1 MHFHSHSCRWFSYMG
16 VSLAGG
22 TPKTPQNDHVFKEN
36 RWLLGTTI
44 FRKPPYIVELEKCFQ
59 ITFCAST
66 VPWHLSKNI
75 TWKTSC
81 LTERLIFA
89 WWYLQKFL
97 QNWAVQLNSLI
108 LGGFNLMERDLQLV
122 FQYFGLFKLKNMF
135 SKTATKTSQN
145 DSCQP
150 RSPQTDPRTKGFPCG
165 RRIRDWSWD

>member
-1 MHFHSHSCRWFSYMG
+1 MDGLWW
-16 VSLAGG
+16 
-22 TPKTPQNDHVFKEN
+22 KT
-36 RWLLGTTI
+36 LLKWMIWGCPY
-44 FRKPPYIVELEKCFQ
+44 FRKHPYSRVGEVLE

-66 VPWHLSKNI
+66 VLWHLSKNI
-75 TWKTSC
+75 TWKTSY

-89 WWYLQKFL
+89 RWYLQKFL

-108 LGGFNLMERDLQLV
+108 LGGFKLMERDLQLV

-135 SKTATKTSQN
+135 SKTGGKTSKN
-145 DSCQP
+145 DFCQP